1 MLDTLQA
8 ESKEWFIDIYP
19 LFTDGKSALSVSA
32 SHFNKVAS
40 DAYKGISDEYKQHL
54 KESSGPRIQQM
65 SRKSIMKCGEKAFK
79 KIQKEVRY
87 ASCTTGITFI
97 CMFTLNLNFIG
108 SKSTKNSII
117 IYVHFMIQT
126 KYNHATMLISLT

>member
-1 MLDTLQA
+1 MVYRYIII
-8 ESKEWFIDIYP
+8 SFI
-19 LFTDGKSALSVSA
+19 TDGKSALSVSA

-54 KESSGPRIQQM
+54 KESSSPRIQQM

-79 KIQKEVRY
+79 KIQEARY

-97 CMFTLNLNFIG
+97 CIFTL
-108 SKSTKNSII
+108 T
-117 IYVHFMIQT
+117 
-126 KYNHATMLISLT
+126 

>member
-8 ESKEWFIDIYP
+8 ESKEWFINVYP

-40 DAYKGISDEYKQHL
+40 DACKGISDEYKQHL

-65 SRKSIMKCGEKAFK
+65 SCKSIMKCGEGF
-79 KIQKEVRY
+79 
-87 ASCTTGITFI
+87 
-97 CMFTLNLNFIG
+97 
-108 SKSTKNSII
+108 
-117 IYVHFMIQT
+117 
-126 KYNHATMLISLT
+126 

>member
-1 MLDTLQA
+1 MVYRYIII
-8 ESKEWFIDIYP
+8 SFI
-19 LFTDGKSALSVSA
+19 TDGKSALSVSA

-54 KESSGPRIQQM
+54 KESSSPRIQQM

-87 ASCTTGITFI
+87 TSCTTGITFVCI
-97 CMFTLNLNFIG
+97 FTL
-108 SKSTKNSII
+108 T
-117 IYVHFMIQT
+117 
-126 KYNHATMLISLT
+126 

>member
-19 LFTDGKSALSVSA
+19 LFTDGKSALSVGA
-32 SHFNKVAS
+32 SHFNKVVS

-65 SRKSIMKCGEKAFK
+65 SHKSIMKCGEKAFK

-87 ASCTTGITFI
+87 ASRTTGITFI
-97 CMFTLNLNFIG
+97 CIFTPNLNFVG
-108 SKSTKNSII
+108 SKSTIKQYH
-117 IYVHFMIQT
+117 YVHFMIQT
-126 KYNHATMLISLT
+126 KYNHASMLISLA